1 MEETIDLK
9 NILRILYKG
18 LKWLV
23 VCTLLGVLVMFVV
36 SKLILTPQY
45 RSEVSLYVTNTDSAN
60 NLNVNDINAS
70 QKLIDTYIV
79 ILQQDEVMAQVA
91 NEVALTMP
99 CTYNQVTKAI
109 SMSAQSNTWV
119 LQVEA
124 ETDDPEL
131 SAAICNAV
139 AKVAPEVLTEVVGAG
154 TAKAIGTAKAATTP
168 SSPNVWMNSAVG
180 GVIGLVLSIV
190 ILLLR
195 SLLDNTIKSE
205 EDLKE
210 RYDVPILGEIP
221 DLYDAKRKG
230 AYTRG

>member
-99 CTYNQVTKAI
+99 CTYNQV
-109 SMSAQSNTWV
+109 WCF
-119 LQVEA
+119 
-124 ETDDPEL
+124 L
-131 SAAICNAV
+131 SLSFCC
-139 AKVAPEVLTEVVGAG
+139 APCW
-154 TAKAIGTAKAATTP
+154 TT
-168 SSPNVWMNSAVG
+168 
-180 GVIGLVLSIV
+180 
-190 ILLLR
+190 R
-195 SLLDNTIKSE
+195 SRARRI
-205 EDLKE
+205 
-210 RYDVPILGEIP
+210 
-221 DLYDAKRKG
+221 
-230 AYTRG
+230 